1 MELLIAVSDFGFDVM
16 RLSVSE
22 SVAESLGCTPV
33 AFVAQDGMQ
42 IARLTFHRHPEC
54 RTTVVS
60 GVGCEFPRQRV
71 YGLREVVRLRHRSA
85 NSLHR
90 TPAFDDR
97 LSSLLDPCVEVF
109 LGFQRAGEQQLR
121 GCLEPWYQPWKLCSR
136 VSWSSR
142 AMLVRSLTRVQ

>member
-1 MELLIAVSDFGFDVM
+1 
-16 RLSVSE
+16 
-22 SVAESLGCTPV
+22 
-33 AFVAQDGMQ
+33 MQ